1 MNYQNYSSIF
11 TTPVEKIGVRIV
23 DDTLTSITWL
33 PDNVPILDSNS
44 SFSNKIQSLIL
55 QYLEDGRPLPD
66 IPMTLTGT
74 NFQLKVWN
82 ALRNIKM
89 GQVTTYGDLAS
100 KLQTNSRAVGQACR
114 TNPVVI
120 FVPCHRV
127 VSASGIGGYMGK
139 KNRINIK
146 SWLLEHEKVNVR

>member
-1 MNYQNYSSIF
+1 MIELNYS
-11 TTPVEKIGVRIV
+11 
-23 DDTLTSITWL
+23 
-33 PDNVPILDSNS
+33 
-44 SFSNKIQSLIL
+44 SNKIQSLIL

-74 NFQLKVWN
+74 AFQLKVWN
-82 ALRNIKM
+82 ALKNIKM
-89 GQVTTYGDLAS
+89 GHVITYGDLAS
-100 KLQTNSRAVGQACR
+100 KLQTSSRAIGQACR

-139 KNRINIK
+139 QNRINIK
-146 SWLLEHEKVNVR
+146 TWLLEHEKVNA